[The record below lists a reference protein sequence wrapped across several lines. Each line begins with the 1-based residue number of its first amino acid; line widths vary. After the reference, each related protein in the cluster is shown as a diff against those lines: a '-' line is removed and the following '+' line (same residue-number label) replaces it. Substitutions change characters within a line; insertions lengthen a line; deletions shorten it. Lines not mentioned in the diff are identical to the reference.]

1 MTRDAA
7 IVQVTRGGVVE
18 SIHRVSAAV
27 VDAHGRLVAHLG
39 DPQMLTFFRSAAKPF
54 QALPLVADGVVDAYE
69 MTDAE
74 LAVCC
79 ASHSGEPAHVE
90 VVVSLLK
97 RIGCGEAD
105 LECGAHPPVHKPSA
119 EALQREGRVPGPI
132 HNNCSGKHAGMLAWS
147 RHHGVETAG
156 YRRIDHPV
164 QVRIAHAIASWTG
177 TRISQLKTVIDG
189 CGVVT
194 FAEPLNGMA
203 GAFARLLAAA
213 LSDPTSPPGRVV
225 RAMTGKPYYAG
236 GTGRIS
242 TRLMEVTGGRLLAK
256 YGAEAVMC
264 MAERESGLGLALKIE
279 DGAKRAVGPAV
290 VELLTQLDLLTTAE
304 RQELDDRHTEPVT
317 NTRGEVVGEIGPS
330 FRVRREGGS

>member
-7 IVQVTRGGVVE
+7 IVRVTRGGVVE
-18 SIHRVSAAV
+18 SVHRVSAAV
-27 VDAHGRLVAHLG
+27 VDARGRLIAHLG
-39 DPQMLTFFRSAAKPF
+39 DPQMLTFFRSAAKPI
-54 QALPLVADGVVDAYE
+54 QALPLVADHVADAYE

-90 VVVSLLK
+90 VVASLLA

-105 LECGAHPPVHKPSA
+105 LECGAHPPLHKPSA
-119 EALQREGRVPGPI
+119 DALQREGQVPGRI

-147 RHHGVETAG
+147 RYHGVETAG

-164 QVRIAHAIASWTG
+164 QARIAREIASWTG
-177 TRISQLKTVIDG
+177 TRVSHLKTAIDG

-194 FAEPLNGMA
+194 FAQPLSGMA
-203 GAFARLLAAA
+203 GAFARLLAVA
-213 LSDPTSPPGRVV
+213 LSDPSSPPGRVMQ
-225 RAMTGKPYYAG
+225 AMTGKPYYAG
-236 GTGRIS
+236 GTGRLS

-264 MAERESGLGLALKIE
+264 MAERESGLGVAVKIE

-290 VELLTQLDLLTTAE
+290 VELLTQLSLLTAAE
-304 RQELDDRHTEPVT
+304 RQGLDDLHTEGVT
-317 NTRGEVVGEIGPS
+317 NTRGEVVGEIAPG
-330 FRVRREGGS
+330 FRVRRETG